1 MIYMS
6 VDVTYFR
13 IERMIKSGA
22 ECFLCALEDEIESKY
37 IDAYLSE
44 FVMDAKA
51 REKLVE
57 SMGFCNHHFY
67 RMLITATKPES
78 SDGHGIANIAQSI
91 IEKLLQEFQ
100 KQKKQRREF
109 FTQTKMHKCP
119 ACAHMSN
126 LMEIYDRKILE
137 LLSSRD
143 EEFLKLL
150 KDSKGLCIPHFI
162 TLLKTLEDTMH
173 NQNQDVIDVI
183 FEVEEKSFRRLKSEL
198 SEYIRRQSYE
208 FSNED
213 RRAVEDVLLRS
224 IQKIVGRWG
233 KELRECLVG

>member
-1 MIYMS
+1 MS

-22 ECFLCALEDEIESKY
+22 ECFLRALEDEVERKY
-37 IDAYLSE
+37 IETYLSE
-44 FVMDAKA
+44 LVMDSKA

-67 RMLITATKPES
+67 RMLITAIKPES
-78 SDGHGIANIAQSI
+78 SDGHGIALIAQSI
-91 IEKLLQEFQ
+91 IEKLLQDLHE
-100 KQKKQRREF
+100 QRKNRKEAF
-109 FTQTKMHKCP
+109 IQTAGCP
-119 ACAHMSN
+119 ACTHLAS
-126 LMEIYDRKILE
+126 LMEIYSKKIVE
-137 LLSSRD
+137 LLSSRN

-150 KDSKGLCIPHFI
+150 KDSKGLCIPHFMS
-162 TLLKTLEDTMH
+162 LLETLEETMH
-173 NQNQDVIDVI
+173 NQSQDMVDAI
-183 FEVEEKSFRRLKSEL
+183 FEVEEKNFRRLKSEL

-224 IQKIVGRWG
+224 IQKIVGRRG
-233 KELRECLVG
+233 RS

>member
-1 MIYMS
+1 MS

-13 IERMIKSGA
+13 IERIMKSGA
-22 ECFLCALEDEIESKY
+22 ECFLCALEDEIERKY
-37 IDAYLSE
+37 LNAYLSE

-78 SDGHGIANIAQSI
+78 PDGHGIALITKSI
-91 IEKLLQEFQ
+91 IEKLLQDLQ
-100 KQKKQRREF
+100 KQKKRHREF
-109 FTQTKMHKCP
+109 LPQAKRNCP
-119 ACAHMSN
+119 ACAHMTN
-126 LMEIYDRKILE
+126 LMEIYNKKILE
-137 LLSSRD
+137 LLSSRN

-150 KDSKGLCIPHFI
+150 MDTKGLCIPHFM
-162 TLLKTLEDTMH
+162 TLLKTLEDAMH
-173 NQNQDVIDVI
+173 NINQDVIDAI

-224 IQKIVGRWG
+224 IQKIVGKRG
-233 KELRECLVG
+233 SRL

>member
-1 MIYMS
+1 MS

-13 IERMIKSGA
+13 IERMMKSGA
-22 ECFLCALEDEIESKY
+22 ECFLCALEDEIERKY

-57 SMGFCNHHFY
+57 NLGFCNHHFY
-67 RMLITATKPES
+67 KMLITATKPES
-78 SDGHGIANIAQSI
+78 SDGHGVALITKSI
-91 IEKLLQEFQ
+91 IEKLLQDLQER
-100 KQKKQRREF
+100 KKNCKEHFSQIRREEN
-109 FTQTKMHKCP
+109 CP
-119 ACAHMSN
+119 ACVH
-126 LMEIYDRKILE
+126 LTTFMEIYIKKAVE
-137 LLSSRD
+137 LLSSRN

-162 TLLKTLEDTMH
+162 TLLKMLENTMH
-173 NQNQDVIDVI
+173 NQDLSNTLI
-183 FEVEEKSFRRLKSEL
+183 ETEEKSLLLLKSEL

-208 FSNED
+208 FSNEN

-224 IQKIVGRWG
+224 IQKIVGRRG
-233 KELRECLVG
+233 RSLGNV